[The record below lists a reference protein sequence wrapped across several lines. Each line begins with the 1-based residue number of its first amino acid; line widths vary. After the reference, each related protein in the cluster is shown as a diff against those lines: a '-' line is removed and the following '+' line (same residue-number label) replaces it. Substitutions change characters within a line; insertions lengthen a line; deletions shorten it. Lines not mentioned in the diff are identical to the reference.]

1 MRRCRTVLHNE
12 MKTGIILNVSSSFQ
26 CLYVRACGRAGKRAC
41 GWAGRRAGGRAG
53 VFVKVVAMLFSEKM
67 RNLAQT
73 LSITASSHNIFQL
86 IGFGSYNYF
95 TNIAQGLVSSM
106 SPFYTAAV

>member
-1 MRRCRTVLHNE
+1 MSVCA
-12 MKTGIILNVSSSFQ
+12 
-26 CLYVRACGRAGKRAC
+26 CVRACGQAGVRV
-41 GWAGRRAGGRAG
+41 GRRAGVRVG
-53 VFVKVVAMLFSEKM
+53 VFVKVVIMLFSEKM